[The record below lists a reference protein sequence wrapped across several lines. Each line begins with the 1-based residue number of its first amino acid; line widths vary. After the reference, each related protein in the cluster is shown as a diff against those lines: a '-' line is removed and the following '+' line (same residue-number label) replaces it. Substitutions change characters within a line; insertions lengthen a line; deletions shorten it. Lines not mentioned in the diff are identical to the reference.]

1 MRNAKEFLLLPQSSL
16 VFSRVVEIL
25 HLLLARKVGFGPTI
39 RGTDG
44 KPTPHLDNLH
54 AFES

>member
-1 MRNAKEFLLLPQSSL
+1 MRHAKEFLLLPQSSL

-25 HLLLARKVGFGPTI
+25 HALLAREVGFGPKI

-44 KPTPHLDNLH
+44 KPTPHFDNLH